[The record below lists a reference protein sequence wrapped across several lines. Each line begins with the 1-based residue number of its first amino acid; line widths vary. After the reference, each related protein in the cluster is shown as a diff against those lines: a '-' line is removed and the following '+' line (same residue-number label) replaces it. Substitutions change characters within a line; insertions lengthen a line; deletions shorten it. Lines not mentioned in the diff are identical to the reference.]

1 MIYALRFRYVR
12 RNESRMKKSKLTLGL
27 VTSLL
32 SIGALA
38 GCNEVTYSDGVVLEY
53 TDAQGKTIPF
63 TAEELFGEQYSS
75 GIATAFTK
83 S

>member
-1 MIYALRFRYVR
+1 MIYPLRFSYVR

-38 GCNEVTYSDGVVLEY
+38 ACNEVTYADGVVLEY
-53 TDAQGKTIPF
+53 TDAQGK
-63 TAEELFGEQYSS
+63 QVQ
-75 GIATAFTK
+75 
-83 S
+83 